1 MTDEDYM
8 RLAIELAANTN
19 GQTSPNPLVGAVV
32 VKDNQIVGMGAHLK
46 AGEAHA
52 EVHAINM
59 AGDKAKDAT
68 IYVTLEPCSHFGR
81 TPPCANLLI
90 KSEVK
95 RVVIAS
101 TDPNPLVAGQGI
113 ERLREHGIEVDVGIL
128 RDEAERLNEVFF
140 HYIATGMPYVTLKS
154 ATSLDGKIATV
165 TGESKWITS
174 EESRL
179 DVHKYRHQ
187 HDGILVGVNTI
198 LKDDPELTTRL
209 PLGGKNPI
217 RIILDTNLRTPP
229 GAKIVNDN
237 KAPTWI
243 IVGKNV
249 AAEKIAAMNEKYA
262 KVIEMPFDGLNIR
275 NVLKML
281 GEKGI
286 TSLFVEGGSQING
299 SFIKA
304 KTVNQVI
311 TYIAPKIIG
320 GALAPTSIG
329 GDGFEKM
336 NDVLALQIK
345 SVETIGPDI
354 KIVSKMVPVPTRQ

>member
-1 MTDEDYM
+1 MTDHDYM
-8 RLAIELAANTN
+8 RLAIELAASTN

-59 AGDKAKDAT
+59 AGEKAKDAT
-68 IYVTLEPCSHFGR
+68 IYVTLEPCSHYGR
-81 TPPCANLLI
+81 TPPCADLLI

-101 TDPNPLVAGQGI
+101 TDPNPLVAGKGI
-113 ERLREHGIEVDVGIL
+113 EKLRKAGIEVDVGLL
-128 RDEAERLNEVFF
+128 RGEAEKLNEVFF

-154 ATSLDGKIATV
+154 ATSLDGKIATIS
-165 TGESKWITS
+165 GESKWITS

-198 LKDDPELTTRL
+198 IKDDPELTTRL

-217 RIILDTNLRTPP
+217 RIILDTNLRTPID
-229 GAKIVNDN
+229 AKIVNDN

-243 IVGKNV
+243 IIGQNV
-249 AAEKIAAMNEKYA
+249 ADDKIIAIKERHAE
-262 KVIEMPFDGLNIR
+262 VIQLPSDALNILD
-275 NVLKML
+275 VLKEL

-304 KTVNQVI
+304 KAINQVL

-329 GDGFEKM
+329 GEGFEKM
-336 NDVLALQIK
+336 SDVLALQIK

-354 KIVSKMVPVPTRQ
+354 KIISKPIRKEE